1 MRTCL
6 ILTALLLALSC
17 VNGKSI
23 KWTGYADNNQWNTK
37 TNWYPDDVPS
47 ANDDVTISCG
57 LVIITTP
64 VTVNSLG
71 MGDSFSC
78 NATLE
83 VLSSFTVIGTLTVEG
98 NGILTMTSGASSLT
112 PGQGNIA
119 GSLVFTAGQ
128 LSGLFTVS
136 SAGNVNMGGGGMK
149 VFSGAGFNAS
159 GPITASGLIVLNQS
173 SVVGITS
180 TITASGDF
188 SIQAQDNTA
197 VVFDTSAGTLTYTG
211 GGTFSVQ
218 APVLFGTFNWQAGN
232 LTLFTDVNFAADISV
247 PSGSELKTLGTAN
260 VMLNGGL
267 SGMGEVKAE
276 GTMLTISASNYSGA
290 IVAQAGNLL
299 FSGAGSV
306 NSLYVT
312 GSTVWS
318 TAAVMV
324 SNLNLQNGQIGPSGP
339 ITAASATILSPGF
352 IINGSLVFTGTAS
365 VMGSVLAFGKNG
377 KLTVASG
384 ATLTASATVSFT
396 GPAGTAGVVNHG
408 VIDVT
413 GAVTFQNIDLKGT
426 GSVTVS
432 DELRVNTIT
441 FSQSRVALSGA
452 GVFKGETTDI
462 TNLGAVS
469 GSPMVDATIGSYSF
483 ACPKQCDNIRTI
495 GIPTSNFHFK
505 VGSS

>member
-1 MRTCL
+1 
-6 ILTALLLALSC
+6 
-17 VNGKSI
+17 
-23 KWTGYADNNQWNTK
+23 
-37 TNWYPDDVPS
+37 
-47 ANDDVTISCG
+47 
-57 LVIITTP
+57 
-64 VTVNSLG
+64 
-71 MGDSFSC
+71 
-78 NATLE
+78 
-83 VLSSFTVIGTLTVEG
+83 
-98 NGILTMTSGASSLT
+98 
-112 PGQGNIA
+112 
-119 GSLVFTAGQ
+119 
-128 LSGLFTVS
+128 
-136 SAGNVNMGGGGMK
+136 MK
-149 VFSGAGFNAS
+149 VFSGAGFNSS
-159 GPITASGLIVLNQS
+159 GPISASGLIVLNQS
-173 SVVGITS
+173 SVIGITS

-218 APVLFGTFNWQAGN
+218 APVLFGTFNWQSGN
-232 LTLFTDVNFAADISV
+232 LTLFTNVNFAAVLTV
-247 PSGSELKTLGTAN
+247 PSGSELKTLGTAA

-267 SGMGEVKAE
+267 AGVGELKAE
-276 GTMLTISASNYSGA
+276 GSVIEIGASNYSGA
-290 IVAQAGNLL
+290 IVAQAGDVI
-299 FSGAGSV
+299 FTAAGTV
-306 NSLYVT
+306 NSLYIT
-312 GSTVWS
+312 GSNVY
-318 TAAVMV
+318 AQGAVTV

-339 ITAASATILSPGF
+339 INAASATILSPGF
-352 IINGSLVFTGTAS
+352 IINGSLVLTGSAS
-365 VMGSVLAFGKNG
+365 VMGSVLAFGKYG

-408 VIDVT
+408 VIDAT

-441 FSQSRVALSGA
+441 FSQSLVALSGA

-483 ACPKQCDNIRTI
+483 SCAKQCANIKTI

-505 VGSS
+505 AGSS